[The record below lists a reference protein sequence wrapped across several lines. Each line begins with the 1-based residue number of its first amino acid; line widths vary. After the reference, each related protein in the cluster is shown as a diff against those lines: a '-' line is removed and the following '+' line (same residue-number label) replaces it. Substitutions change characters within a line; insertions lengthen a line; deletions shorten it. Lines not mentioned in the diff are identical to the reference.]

1 VTSTPVGRPVE
12 QPVDTELVVAARFRG
27 PARSGNGGYSA
38 GALAA
43 LAPPGWTA
51 TTVRLSQPP
60 PLDVAMT
67 VTRSEDLLV
76 ASYAD
81 REVARATRADHEPE
95 PVPPV
100 DVETARGAE
109 AAYPGLAAHPFPTCF
124 ACGTG
129 REPGDGLRIFPG
141 PVAAGGVAATWTPA
155 PSVAGDWHEYRD
167 ATREA
172 GHAVA
177 WAALDCAGGWAADI
191 GARLMVLGTMTAR
204 LHSLPKV
211 GEEHV
216 VVGAA
221 RGESGRKRMS
231 AASLYDADGRL
242 VGAAEHV
249 WIAVDP
255 QQFERAGDREER
267 AVAVGER
274 RLSERRD

>member
-1 VTSTPVGRPVE
+1 VTPDSGQITPT
-12 QPVDTELVVAARFRG
+12 DTELVVASRFRG
-27 PARSGNGGYSA
+27 PARSGNGGYTA

-43 LAPPGWTA
+43 LAPGEWPTV
-51 TTVRLSQPP
+51 TVRLSQPP

-67 VTRSEDLLV
+67 VARTDELLT
-76 ASYAD
+76 ASYAGS
-81 REVARATRADHEPE
+81 EVARALPSDHDPQ

-100 DVETARGAE
+100 DAGAARAAE
-109 AAYPGLAAHPFPTCF
+109 AAYPGLTSHPFPTCF

-129 REPGDGLRIFPG
+129 REVGDGLRIFPG
-141 PVAAGGVAATWTPA
+141 PVAEGRVAATWTPD
-155 PSVAGDWHEYRD
+155 PSVAADWHEYRD
-167 ATREA
+167 ATREV

-177 WAALDCAGGWAADI
+177 WAAMDCVGGWAADI
-191 GARLMVLGTMTAR
+191 GERLMVLGTMAAR

-231 AASLYDADGRL
+231 AVSLYDAGGGL
-242 VGAAEHV
+242 VGTAEHV

-255 QQFERAGDREER
+255 KAFN
-267 AVAVGER
+267 
-274 RLSERRD
+274 

>member
-1 VTSTPVGRPVE
+1 VSQDSGQIIQTDTEPDTE
-12 QPVDTELVVAARFRG
+12 LDTELVIAGRFRG
-27 PARSGNGGYSA
+27 PARSGNGGYTS

-43 LAPPGWTA
+43 LAPGDWPA

-60 PLDVAMT
+60 PIDVAMT
-67 VTRSEDLLV
+67 VARTEELLV
-76 ASYAD
+76 AS
-81 REVARATRADHEPE
+81 REGSEVARAGRADHDPQ

-100 DVETARGAE
+100 DAEVARAAE
-109 AAYPGLAAHPFPTCF
+109 SAYPGLHSHPFPTCF

-141 PVAAGGVAATWTPA
+141 PVAEGRVAAMWTPH
-155 PSVAGDWHEYRD
+155 PSVAADWHEYRD
-167 ATREA
+167 AAREV
-172 GHAVA
+172 GHAVT

-191 GARLMVLGTMTAR
+191 GERLMVLGTMTAR

-231 AASLYDADGRL
+231 AVSLYDAAGAL
-242 VGAAEHV
+242 VGTAEHV

-255 QQFERAGDREER
+255 KDFN
-267 AVAVGER
+267 
-274 RLSERRD
+274 

>member
-1 VTSTPVGRPVE
+1 VNLDSPTDT
-12 QPVDTELVVAARFRG
+12 PVDTELVIAGRFRG
-27 PARSGNGGYSA
+27 PLRSGNGGYSC

-43 LAPPGWTA
+43 LAPSDWVT

-67 VTRSEDLLV
+67 VTRSEELLV
-76 ASYAD
+76 ASYD
-81 REVARATRADHEPE
+81 GSEVARAQSADHDPE
-95 PVPPV
+95 PVPAV
-100 DVETARGAE
+100 DAATAR
-109 AAYPGLAAHPFPTCF
+109 AARATYPGLTTHPFPTCF

-141 PVAAGGVAATWTPA
+141 PVADGRVAATWTPD
-155 PSVAGDWHEYRD
+155 PSVSADWHEYTD
-167 ATREA
+167 ATREV
-172 GHAVA
+172 GHAVT

-191 GARLMVLGTMTAR
+191 GERPMVLGTMTAR

-216 VVGAA
+216 VVGGA

-231 AASLYDADGRL
+231 AVSLYDAAGGL
-242 VGAAEHV
+242 VGTAEHV

-255 QQFERAGDREER
+255 KDFN
-267 AVAVGER
+267 
-274 RLSERRD
+274 

>member
-1 VTSTPVGRPVE
+1 VSQDSV
-12 QPVDTELVVAARFRG
+12 VDTELVISGRFKG
-27 PARSGNGGYSA
+27 PTRSGNGGYTS

-43 LAPPGWTA
+43 LAPSDWAA

-76 ASYAD
+76 AAYD
-81 REVARATRADHEPE
+81 GTEVARARPADHEPE
-95 PVPPV
+95 PVPAV
-100 DVETARGAE
+100 DAATARAAE
-109 AAYPGLAAHPFPTCF
+109 ATYPGLTSHPFPTCF
-124 ACGTG
+124 SCGTG
-129 REPGDGLRIFPG
+129 REAGDGLRIFPG
-141 PVAAGGVAATWTPA
+141 PVTEGRVAATWTPD

-167 ATREA
+167 ATREV
-172 GHAVA
+172 GHAVT

-231 AASLYDADGRL
+231 AVSLYDAAGSL
-242 VGAAEHV
+242 VGSAEHV

-255 QQFERAGDREER
+255 KDFN
-267 AVAVGER
+267 
-274 RLSERRD
+274 